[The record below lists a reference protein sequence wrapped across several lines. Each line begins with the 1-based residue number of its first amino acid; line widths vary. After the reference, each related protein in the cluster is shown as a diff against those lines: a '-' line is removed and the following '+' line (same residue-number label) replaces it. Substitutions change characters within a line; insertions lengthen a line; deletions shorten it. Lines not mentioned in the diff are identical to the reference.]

1 MPEQGIGGNPSRV
14 TVDRAQTSSRR
25 RNWEQLPAATR
36 AAVEAV
42 TGPVARADSVIAG
55 FSSQLATVIETA
67 DGRTFIKGVPQRD
80 PEVWTQH
87 REATLAR
94 HVTPVGPR
102 LRWQIAAG
110 GWDLLGFEFIAGHFA
125 DYRVDADLAA
135 TAAAMSALNRLH
147 PPAEVELK
155 DAEVRWGAY
164 LDDDADT
171 AIFSGDALLHTDWN
185 YSNVII
191 DHAEARLV
199 DWPWATRGAAWIDPG
214 CWIVWLIFAG
224 HDPAAAESWAAQV
237 PAWHSASERDLRI
250 FSGALAAEW
259 TATANRSPNM
269 WTHGLRDAARRW
281 AAHRDQ

>member
-1 MPEQGIGGNPSRV
+1 M

-25 RNWEQLPAATR
+25 RNWEELPPATR

-42 TGPVARADSVIAG
+42 TGPVVRADSVIAG

-67 DGRTFIKGVPQRD
+67 RGRTFIKGVPQRD

-102 LRWQIAAG
+102 LEWQIAAG
-110 GWDLLGFEFIAGHFA
+110 GWNLLGFEFVAGHFA
-125 DYRVDADLAA
+125 DFRVDSDLEA
-135 TAAAMSALNRLH
+135 TAAAMAALGRLRC
-147 PPAEVELK
+147 PGEIELK
-155 DAEVRWGAY
+155 DAEVRWGSY
-164 LDDDADT
+164 LDADADT
-171 AIFSGDALLHTDWN
+171 AVFAGDALLHTDWN

-191 DHAEARLV
+191 DEPAGARLV

-224 HDPAAAESWAAQV
+224 HEPATAETWAARV
-237 PAWHSASERDLRI
+237 PAWHNASERDLRI

-259 TATANRSPNM
+259 TATANRRPNI

-281 AAHRDQ
+281 ADHRGR

>member
-1 MPEQGIGGNPSRV
+1 M
-14 TVDRAQTSSRR
+14 TVDRAQTSSHR
-25 RNWEQLPAATR
+25 RNWEDLPSATR

-42 TGPVARADSVIAG
+42 TGPVVRADSVIAG

-67 DGRTFIKGVPQRD
+67 AGRTFIKGVPQRD

-87 REATLAR
+87 REAALAR

-102 LRWQIAAG
+102 LHWQIAAG

-135 TAAAMSALNRLH
+135 TASAMTALGRLH
-147 PPAEVELK
+147 CPAEIELK

-164 LDDDADT
+164 LDEDADT
-171 AIFSGDALLHTDWN
+171 TVFAGDALLHTDWN
-185 YSNVII
+185 YSNVIV
-191 DHAEARLV
+191 DDETGTHARLV

-224 HDPAAAESWAAQV
+224 HEPADAETWAARI
-237 PAWHSASERDLRI
+237 PAWHSASDRDLRI

-259 TATANRSPNM
+259 TATANRRPNF
-269 WTHGLRDAARRW
+269 WTHSLRDAARRW
-281 AAHRDQ
+281 AAHRTGLR

>member
-1 MPEQGIGGNPSRV
+1 M
-14 TVDRAQTSSRR
+14 TVDRAQTSSSR
-25 RNWEQLPAATR
+25 RNWEELPPTTR

-42 TGPVARADSVIAG
+42 TGPIVRADSVIAG

-67 DGRTFIKGVPQRD
+67 AGPTFVKGVPQRD

-87 REATLAR
+87 REAALAR

-125 DYRVDADLAA
+125 DYRVDADLSA
-135 TAAAMSALNRLH
+135 TADAMAALGRL
-147 PPAEVELK
+147 PRPTEIELK

-164 LDDDADT
+164 LDEEVDASVF
-171 AIFSGDALLHTDWN
+171 AGEALLHTDWN

-191 DHAEARLV
+191 GDRARLV

-224 HDPAAAESWAAQV
+224 HDPGVAEGWATRV
-237 PAWHSASERDLRI
+237 PAWHTASEHDLRL

-259 TATANRSPNM
+259 SATANRRPNM
-269 WTHGLRDAARRW
+269 WTLGLRDAARRW
-281 AAHRDQ
+281 AAHRQ